1 MKSPALIAF
10 MGPNSQTGTALLE
23 EAARHRISVD
33 VPKNSDGWNT
43 LAERVQ
49 KENILLVLPVWN
61 SHEGEITNSRVIELL
76 MEGKA
81 ILHKLWPKQIE
92 FECVAR
98 VKQAKQIRTV
108 ISVPVAE
115 AQCSAFIKRLN
126 AKFVDGGST
135 VKSYEKFVDDE
146 KLDAVLCVPGTGKQ
160 PFVILHQNVAN
171 DVNFTTFAIIG
182 NVTTREWVKEWGAL
196 SPFFRPT
203 VCSFAAVELSLFSVT
218 SDEDQTVFFNELTS
232 AVKTSADLPRIV
244 FAARRAPD
252 RCGLIVESTFGQL
265 PENILSEDGYTSEIR
280 ILPRV
285 GSGPEMYGHRVHKF
299 LRQKFPRALEHPFVR
314 HIGTKPC
321 FFACPALGMLTHGY
335 DLTVVEPV
343 VRRYI
348 AKWFQLVDDGLTC
361 ADEERK
367 FFKRFQKAYYASAE
381 NFFKF
386 ETI

>member
-1 MKSPALIAF
+1 
-10 MGPNSQTGTALLE
+10 MGPKSQTGTALRE
-23 EAARHRISVD
+23 EAKRHRVTIK

-98 VKQAKQIRTV
+98 VKQEKQIRTV

-115 AQCSAFIKRLN
+115 AQCSTFIKRLN

-135 VKSYEKFVDDE
+135 VKSHEQFVDDA
-146 KLDAVLCVPGTGKQ
+146 KFDAVLCVPGTGKK
-160 PFVILHQNVAN
+160 PFVILHRNVAN
-171 DVNFTTFAIIG
+171 DVNFTTFAVIG
-182 NVTTREWVKEWGAL
+182 NVATREWVKEWGAL
-196 SPFFRPT
+196 SPLFRPT
-203 VCSFAAVELSLFSVT
+203 VCSFVAVELSLFSVT

-285 GSGPEMYGHRVHKF
+285 GSGPERYGRRVHEF
-299 LRQKFPRALEHPFVR
+299 LGQKFPRALKHAFVR

-335 DLTVVEPV
+335 DLAVVEPV

-361 ADEERK
+361 TNQERK
-367 FFKRFQKAYYASAE
+367 FFEKYRMAYYTSAE
-381 NFFKF
+381 TFFEFK
-386 ETI
+386 TV